1 MKYHY
6 FLLLVALIVVAACST
21 DVVDPPMPSPS
32 LPTPTSPTADVF
44 TDYWTRSG
52 GAATLGESIGELLFL
67 DGMPTKVYRHGLIAL
82 HPDGLTVLPLPSGWV
97 NGLPAEIEYLPASL
111 WRVILASPARA
122 TPLNPVE
129 IRMAAPGY
137 HGRAELYL
145 YDGRAR
151 RIKRQ
156 TIDIVNG
163 VGTVVVQ
170 PGGALGAHSALV
182 TIDGAIAGVSSRL
195 YTLDAETALVT
206 GQERFDALYPMIRRF
221 MEQCALEYDLDGIPV
236 RGYRSPD
243 NPLLWLRDHTYQA
256 RGFRY
261 FERNVTSLIDAFR
274 RAQRS
279 DGSFPDFLA
288 RPSIGVMYPL
298 RKEVE
303 ADVEYLFVQAVYE
316 AWQAT
321 GDDDWLQTNLDAMR
335 RAVRYTMNHPLRWD
349 AAHRLV
355 KRPYTID
362 TWDFAYGPTTT
373 DPATGRPAPRHWI
386 DDQTIWGIFHGDN
399 TGLAHALRLLAR
411 IEDRVGEPALAQ
423 QWRAEADGIM
433 ERLNA
438 LSWNGRFYTH
448 FVPLESFDVPGV
460 DEATQLSLSNAYALN
475 RHVLSH
481 NQGQAI
487 VNEYFRRGLQRGET
501 FAEWYSIDPP
511 FPPGSFG
518 LAGRPG
524 ERPGEYVNGGLMPL
538 VGGELARGAFR
549 YGAERYAYEILHRYY
564 FLISSTGASYLW
576 YYPAGNPG
584 ISGEDTLPTDGW
596 GASAMLG
603 ALFEGAAGIEDRGEL
618 YQEVTLSPRWIF
630 TRDVD
635 QAQVTARYAAS
646 DGYVAYRWRRL
657 ESGVEIHVTGS
668 GEHIHFRMPLPEHAA
683 APSLV
688 TANTVSQE
696 YAIEDTNGSRYVVF
710 DLTAPFGTVQ
720 VLWAT
725 GSLQPIRFG

>member
-1 MKYHY
+1 M
-6 FLLLVALIVVAACST
+6 ATA
-21 DVVDPPMPSPS
+21 P
-32 LPTPTSPTADVF
+32 PTADAF
-44 TDYWTRSG
+44 ADHWERIG
-52 GAATLGESIGELLFL
+52 GAAAFGRPVGAPIML
-67 DGMPTKVYRHGLIAL
+67 DGAPTQVYQRGLIAL
-82 HPDGLTVLPLPSGWV
+82 RPDGPAALPLPPGWA
-97 NGLPAEIEYLPASL
+97 GGPPADLARLPASS
-111 WRVILASPARA
+111 WRATLMAPLRA
-122 TPLNPVE
+122 TPLTPLSIQVSV
-129 IRMAAPGY
+129 PDY
-137 HGRAELYL
+137 DGRAALRL
-145 YDGRAR
+145 YDGRTRLIGIWNVDLA
-151 RIKRQ
+151 
-156 TIDIVNG
+156 NG
-163 VGTVVVQ
+163 IGAVDVQ
-170 PGGALGAHSALV
+170 PGGAPGAHSALL
-182 TIDGAIAGVSSRL
+182 TIDDAVAGGASRL
-195 YTLDAETALVT
+195 YTLDAETMLVT

-221 MEQCALEYDLDGIPV
+221 MEQCMLEYDLDGIPV

-261 FERNVTSLIDAFR
+261 FEKDVTSLIDAFR
-274 RAQRS
+274 RAQRP
-279 DGSFPDFLA
+279 DGSFPDFLE
-288 RPSIGVMYPL
+288 RPELGVMRPL

-303 ADVEYLFVQAVYE
+303 ADVEYLFIQAVYE

-321 GDDDWLQTNLDAMR
+321 GDDAWLRTNLDAMR
-335 RAVRYTMNHPLRWD
+335 RAARYTMSDPQRWD
-349 AAHRLV
+349 AERRLV

-373 DPATGRPAPRHWI
+373 DPTTGKPAPRHWI

-411 IEDRVGEPALAQ
+411 IEEQVGDPMLAQ
-423 QWRAEADGIM
+423 QWRSEADGIM

-438 LSWNGRFYTH
+438 LSWNGRFFTH
-448 FVPLESFDVPGV
+448 FVPMEPFDVPGV
-460 DEATQLSLSNAYALN
+460 DEAAQLSLSNAYALN
-475 RHVLSH
+475 RGVLH
-481 NQGQAI
+481 RNQGRAI
-487 VNEYFRRGLQRGET
+487 VDEYFRRGLQRGET

-549 YGAERYAYEILHRYY
+549 YGAERYAFEILHRYY
-564 FLISSTGASYLW
+564 FLISTTGASYLW

-603 ALFEGAAGIEDRGEL
+603 ALIEGAAGIEDRGAL
-618 YQEVTLSPRWIF
+618 YQEVILSPRWIF

-635 QAQVTARYAAS
+635 QTQVTARYAAS

-668 GEHIHFRMPLPEHAA
+668 GERIHLRVPLPEHVTV
-683 APSLV
+683 PSLV
-688 TANTVSQE
+688 MLNAMPQD
-696 YAIEDTNGSRYVVF
+696 YAIEDANGSRYVVV
-710 DLTAPFGTVQ
+710 DLTAPFGNVQ

-725 GSLQPIRFG
+725 GSLQPIRLG